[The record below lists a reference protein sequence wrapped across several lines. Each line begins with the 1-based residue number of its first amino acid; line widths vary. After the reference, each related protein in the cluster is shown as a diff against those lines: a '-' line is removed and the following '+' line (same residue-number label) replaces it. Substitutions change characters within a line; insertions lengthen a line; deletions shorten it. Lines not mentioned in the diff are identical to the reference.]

1 MHFTRSY
8 DNQWIRTRQRGTVS
22 AAALYLSKLPWHNH
36 QEAGTAVPASWWLF
50 MRYIRKYI
58 HFFGR
63 VRENGN
69 DYSLES
75 CPAVTY
81 IWCVLLGLSAL
92 VDFSSPAFIKGYTTK
107 ERDLSWSI
115 AYSGRLTSHPSSN
128 RHSVTV
134 KEYLVCYHFAVAF
147 FAVLCV

>member
-8 DNQWIRTRQRGTVS
+8 DNQWIRTRQRGTLLQQPYFFLNFHEITIKRQGPQS
-22 AAALYLSKLPWHNH
+22 PPLDGYLCFCI
-36 QEAGTAVPASWWLF
+36 V
-50 MRYIRKYI
+50 YI
-58 HFFGR
+58 HYCDHIRGKR
-63 VRENGN
+63 N
-69 DYSLES
+69 DDRLKSS
-75 CPAVTY
+75 PAVTY
-81 IWCVLLGLSAL
+81 SKLILLGLSAL

>member
-1 MHFTRSY
+1 MFRAKDSG
-8 DNQWIRTRQRGTVS
+8 NPFAACPAAWFVS
-22 AAALYLSKLPWHNH
+22 HLPWNNH
-36 QEAGTAVPASWWLF
+36 QDAGTAVAAAWWLF
-50 MRYIRKYI
+50 MLLLYIFI
-58 HFFGR
+58 HCCGHIR
-63 VRENGN
+63 GKRN
-69 DYSLES
+69 DDSLES
-75 CPAVTY
+75 SPAVTY